1 MKKILLYIIAIS
13 SPIII
18 FGQEIITSKTD
29 CDNYNKF
36 LESSKLDNLKELSDS
51 IYPNGK
57 IYLDVERNERF
68 RELESIKTFLGLG
81 NVYSLQYKSTRVSR
95 FDENIEFRRYEQYF
109 KGVKVEG
116 GGLTAGY
123 RIPGDGPVG
132 PNGPCDELYM
142 LSPYLFTEIDID
154 VNSQI
159 GESQLSRILN
169 VEEIKRA
176 ELIVEQFNCS
186 YRLIWKTDYYKNK
199 PLTSWVDA
207 NTGVVVKTI
216 ESTQFKNAPTEDY
229 GTQDLDD
236 SEENNLTRLVSQD
249 GSIITYDF
257 NGTDLFAI
265 DDADYLDN
273 LIPTSNSN
281 VDWNL
286 ADANANVYQAHWVT
300 SSTADF
306 FDLLGIDFGTIH
318 VGANCTG
325 LNAGALFGSDLTE
338 GFIVIGESNGS
349 TLAEFDII
357 GHELGHIFLNEFLDY
372 DEGGNASLHEGIAD
386 MLGVFIEMQQN
397 NGTPDWEMGEDVPF
411 IVRDLESPE
420 FDCFD
425 DVEGFAFNNRHRRST
440 PLGHW
445 FFIASTDGTPNIGV
459 LNTLNIVLEALN
471 LIGEDSDYED
481 LMEATLT
488 VVEENFGQCS
498 NEFAAINNAW
508 ETICVETG
516 NGILNDNPCDYSI
529 SGPSWV
535 CEEIDYAKFCIQGG
549 LPDAHYR
556 WYIIGKK
563 STEYESLCGM
573 QGNVQEGCNCL
584 TLIDFPKY
592 PYYPQYITIKV
603 YSPTVGPDFIVKK
616 RVKLVDCNHD
626 DPTCEEYYD
635 NLLVSPGNN
644 SFEQNHE
651 PLSST
656 RNKTENTIESQTI
669 TQYILYDVFGSRI
682 ATLSSLE
689 QLNQF
694 SLRNGIYIV
703 VELNEQGEFIN
714 SSKKLIMR

>member
-1 MKKILLYIIAIS
+1 MRRIIYILILTL
-13 SPIII
+13 PNFL
-18 FGQEIITSKTD
+18 FGQEVVTSKSE

-36 LESSKLDNLKELSDS
+36 LEGSELYNLKELSDT

-57 IYLDVERNERF
+57 IYLDVERDVQF
-68 RELESIKTFLGLG
+68 RELESITPFLGLG
-81 NVYSLQYKSTRVSR
+81 NDYSLQYLSTRVSR

-116 GGLTAGY
+116 GGVTAAY

-142 LSPYLFTEIDID
+142 LSPYLFTEINID
-154 VNSQI
+154 VNPQI
-159 GESQLSRILN
+159 VETQLSAMLN
-169 VEEIKRA
+169 VEEIKRT

-186 YRLIWKTDYYKNK
+186 YRLIWKTDYHKDK
-199 PLTSWVDA
+199 SLTSWVDA
-207 NTGVVVKTI
+207 NTGFVLKTI

-229 GTQDLDD
+229 GIQDLDD

-257 NGTDLFAI
+257 DGTNLFDI
-265 DDADYLDN
+265 EDADYLDN
-273 LIPTSNSN
+273 LIPTSDTN
-281 VDWNL
+281 VDWQL
-286 ADANANVYQAHWVT
+286 TDADASVYQAHWVT
-300 SSTADF
+300 STTANF
-306 FDLLGIDFGTIH
+306 FDLLGIEFGTIH

-411 IVRDLESPE
+411 IVRDLENPE

-425 DVEGFAFNNRHRRST
+425 DVEGFAFANRHRRST

-445 FFIASTDGTPNIGV
+445 FFTASTGGTPNIGV

-471 LIGEDSDYED
+471 LIGEDSDYKD

-488 VVEENFGQCS
+488 VVEENFGRCS
-498 NEFAAINNAW
+498 SEFAAINNAW
-508 ETICVETG
+508 ENICVETG
-516 NGILNDNPCDYSI
+516 YGILNNNPCDFNI

-535 CEEIDYAKFCIQGG
+535 CEESNYAKFCIDGG
-549 LPDAHYR
+549 IPNNF
-556 WYIIGKK
+556 WKWTIIGKK
-563 STEYESLCGM
+563 STDFTSTGGM
-573 QGNVQEGCNCL
+573 QGNGQNGGQCL
-584 TLIDFPKY
+584 TLIDFPDY
-592 PYYPQYITIKV
+592 PYYPQYITIVVWSSTNQKEV
-603 YSPTVGPDFIVKK
+603 RK
-616 RVKLVDCNHD
+616 RVKIVDCDGD

-644 SFEQNHE
+644 SFEQSPE
-651 PLSST
+651 LLSSSVLKGT
-656 RNKTENTIESQTI
+656 YEGQRITE
-669 TQYILYDVFGSRI
+669 YILYDLYGNRI
-682 ATLSSLE
+682 ATVTSLE
-689 QLNQF
+689 QIDHC
-694 SLRNGIYIV
+694 SLHNGIYIV
-703 VELNEQGEFIN
+703 VEINDQGKLIS